1 MTSSVIGCGLTGVL
15 AEVWMLQKHLPRAAA
30 PAAVVVRVGYVTVVL
45 NAEPGFVAECYHLMM
60 GRGRD
65 RYVNVKCIP

>member
-1 MTSSVIGCGLTGVL
+1 
-15 AEVWMLQKHLPRAAA
+15 MLQKHLPRAAA

-45 NAEPGFVAECYHLMM
+45 NAEPGFVAECYHLM